1 MRGSAGGGGG
11 SPLENSKNVL
21 NSHNKFPGNRHQ
33 TNPTENKITPRTHLV
48 SEFIQVPIM
57 HEFIL

>member
-1 MRGSAGGGGG
+1 MRGSAGGDPP
-11 SPLENSKNVL
+11 PLENSKNVL
-21 NSHNKFPGNRHQ
+21 NSHNKFPGNRNQ